1 MNETLVTVI
10 GWVGQAC
17 FFSRFLIQWMASE
30 RAGQSVAP
38 RVFWWFSLVGAACLI
53 VFTLHRGDTV
63 FLIGFLLTLAIYAR
77 NLFFAEGRETRRVP
91 AAVVVAVAL
100 IAGFLLIRFSSLQH
114 ASASESVVMLVIG
127 WIGQAI
133 WSSRFV
139 VQWWYTERRG
149 VSHFPAAFWWFSLT
163 GNALLLSYAIHVG
176 VPLYIVG
183 LCVGP
188 IVQVRN
194 LVLLRRERKELDERV
209 APA

>member
-1 MNETLVTVI
+1 MNDTLVTVI

-17 FFSRFLIQWMASE
+17 FFSRFLIQWLASE
-30 RAGQSVAP
+30 RARQSVAP

-53 VFTLHRGDTV
+53 VFTLDRGNTV
-63 FLIGFLLTLAIYAR
+63 FLVGFMLTLGIYAR
-77 NLFFAEGRETRRVP
+77 NLFFSEGKETRRIP
-91 AAVVVAVAL
+91 SVVVIAVAL
-100 IAGFLLIRFSSLQH
+100 IAGFLLIRYSSLKH
-114 ASASESVVMLVIG
+114 ASASDSTVMLAIG
-127 WIGQAI
+127 SVGQAI

-139 VQWWYTERRG
+139 VQWWYTERKG

-176 VPLYIVG
+176 IPLYIVG

-194 LVLLRRERKELDERV
+194 LVLLRRERRKLDESV